1 LIAPESPMADIDDT
15 KVTKRPV
22 ASLVLFL
29 VLVVG
34 GGLAIGASN
43 LPGGWYA
50 GLTKPWFNPPNWIF
64 APAWTVLYVLIA
76 IAGWRTFQRN
86 PAGRAMLIWW
96 AQLAFN
102 FSWSPVFFRAH
113 LILAALSV
121 IAVMFVLI
129 IAFIAVQWRRDRV
142 SALLF
147 VPYAMWVGFAS
158 SLNTAI
164 YFLN

>member
-1 LIAPESPMADIDDT
+1 MADIDDAN
-15 KVTKRPV
+15 VMKRP
-22 ASLVLFL
+22 AATLVLFL

-34 GGLAIGASN
+34 GGLAMGATN

-64 APAWTVLYVLIA
+64 GPAWTALYVLIA
-76 IAGWRTFQRN
+76 IAGWRTFQRSA
-86 PAGRAMLIWW
+86 AGTAMLIWW

-113 LILAALSV
+113 LTLAALCV
-121 IAVMFVLI
+121 IAAMFVLI

-147 VPYAMWVGFAS
+147 VPYAMWVGFAA
-158 SLNTAI
+158 SLNAAI
-164 YFLN
+164 YLLNS

>member
-1 LIAPESPMADIDDT
+1 MADIDDT
-15 KVTKRPV
+15 QGTMRP
-22 ASLVLFL
+22 AISLVLFL

-50 GLTKPWFNPPNWIF
+50 GLAKPWFNPPNWIF
-64 APAWTVLYVLIA
+64 APAWTILYVLIA
-76 IAGWRTFQRN
+76 IAGWRTFQRS
-86 PAGRAMLIWW
+86 PGRAMLIWW

-113 LILAALSV
+113 LVLAALCV
-121 IAVMFVLI
+121 IAAMFVLI
-129 IAFIAVQWRRDRV
+129 MGFIAVQWRRDRV

-147 VPYAMWVGFAS
+147 VPYAMWVGFAA
-158 SLNTAI
+158 SLNAAI
-164 YFLN
+164 YILN

>member
-1 LIAPESPMADIDDT
+1 MAHIDDSN
-15 KVTKRPV
+15 VRKRPV
-22 ASLVLFL
+22 LGLVLFL

-34 GGLAIGASN
+34 GGLAMGATN

-64 APAWTVLYVLIA
+64 APAWTGLYVLIA

-86 PAGRAMLIWW
+86 PAGTAMLVWC

-102 FSWSPVFFRAH
+102 FSWSPVFFRAN
-113 LILAALSV
+113 LILAALCV
-121 IAVMFVLI
+121 IVAMFVLI
-129 IAFIAVQWRRDRV
+129 MAFIVVQWRRDRV

-147 VPYAMWVGFAS
+147 LPYAMWVGFAA
-158 SLNTAI
+158 SLNAAI
-164 YFLN
+164 YLLNS